1 MTKEEAKQIVEEAEQ
16 TLNANYE
23 FASKRLELSEKYG
36 CISLEVQQFE
46 KENPCPYGRKID
58 TSKIKEALKALNQN
72 KLFE

>member
-46 KENPCPYGRKID
+46 RKIRVRMAGKS
-58 TSKIKEALKALNQN
+58 THQR
-72 KLFE
+72 

>member
-36 CISLEVQQFE
+36 CISLEIQQFE

-58 TSKIKEALKALNQN
+58 PSRIKEALKVLNRN